1 MPVRQV
7 QEKPNKVQTSRPR
20 GRLRP
25 LKTLFV
31 WSAPSRLFKKREREY
46 FTTAGAI
53 AFLLAVILIFFQEW
67 LLIAVI
73 IALGFMVF
81 ILGTIQPEKVE
92 HKITTRGIITGGK
105 TYRWQSLEMFWF
117 DERLGQKILYVET
130 RLPFPRRL
138 MMLLGET
145 DKKELRQLL
154 DDYLLFEKPGKAWMD
169 KAGDWLSNKIPLERS
184 S

>member
-1 MPVRQV
+1 MPVQKV
-7 QEKPNKVQTSRPR
+7 QEKPKTT
-20 GRLRP
+20 RLRP
-25 LKTLFV
+25 LKTLFA

-53 AFLLAVILIFFQEW
+53 AFLLAVILIFFKEW

-81 ILGTIQPEKVE
+81 ILGTIQPEKAE

-105 TYRWQSLEMFWF
+105 AYRWQNLEMFWF
-117 DERLGQKILYVET
+117 EERLDQKILYVET

-154 DDYLLFEKPGKAWMD
+154 DDYLLFEKPEKAWMD
-169 KAGDWLSNKIPLERS
+169 KAGDWLSNKVPLEQS